1 MFYIVETEN
10 SVDELFDSFK
20 EDSSIYLD
28 IIPFHDYYH
37 PKLQSVCCVYLRPL
51 DSHKG
56 YIIPIS
62 HSEALKVKLS
72 HVYDRLSTLS
82 KDQIY
87 SINGKFI
94 KYFFRKLEV
103 LDVSYY
109 ASINNKG
116 INLEYTAT
124 SIKTNFYKKYKK
136 NDANFYIPI
145 TKLHEEKE
153 EQFDAL
159 LPIIK
164 NIIKEKGLP
173 GYNYFKDVSL
183 TSNELFYIIESN
195 GIKLNRKSFVEHFS
209 NVHNPAYSLF
219 RGRIYT
225 YYNLYNYTGR
235 PSNSFN
241 GINFLALNRDIG
253 ERKAFVPSNDILMDL
268 DFSSYHVYLISK
280 IINYDFG
287 GDGDIHTHLGK
298 LYFKKEALTKQEYD
312 KAKNITFSNIY
323 GGIRKEYSKIPF
335 FIALDAYIKK
345 IFSELQ
351 EKGEYL
357 FDISGRVYKLEHINS
372 INSTKFFNYLLQG
385 LETYVNLSVINKFF
399 SLLNGKKSKIILYL
413 YDSFLFDL
421 DINEKE
427 DIIESINQFLTNK
440 IAYKLKYGSNY
451 NDLW

>member
-10 SVDELFDSFK
+10 SVNELFDSLK

-28 IIPFHDYYH
+28 VIPFHDYYH
-37 PKLQSVCCVYLRPL
+37 PKLQSVCCVYIRPIN
-51 DSHKG
+51 SHKG

-62 HSEALKVKLS
+62 HSEALTIKLS
-72 HVYDRLSTLS
+72 HIYSRLSKLN

-87 SINGKFI
+87 SVNGKFL
-94 KYFFRKLEV
+94 KYFFRKLQV

-109 ASINNKG
+109 ASINNQS
-116 INLEYTAT
+116 INLDYTIT

-145 TKLHEEKE
+145 TKLYEEKE

-159 LPIIK
+159 LPIMK
-164 NIIKEKGLP
+164 NMIKEKNIS
-173 GYNYFKDVSL
+173 GYSYFKDVSL
-183 TSNELFYIIESN
+183 ASNELFYIIEST
-195 GIKLNRKSFVEHFS
+195 GIKLNKKSFVEHFS
-209 NVHNPAYSLF
+209 NVHSPSYSLS
-219 RGRIYT
+219 RGKVYS

-241 GINFLALNRDIG
+241 GINFLALNKDNG
-253 ERKAFVPSNDILMDL
+253 ERMAFIPSNDILMDL
-268 DFSSYHVYLISK
+268 DFSSYHVFLISK
-280 IINYDFG
+280 MINYDFG
-287 GDGDIHTHLGK
+287 NDCDIHSNLGK
-298 LYFKKEALTKQEYD
+298 LYFNKQDLSKEEYD
-312 KAKNITFSNIY
+312 KSKQITFSNIY

-335 FIALDAYIKK
+335 FIALDAHIKK
-345 IFSELQ
+345 IFNELQ

-385 LETYVNLSVINKFF
+385 LESYVNLSVINKFF
-399 SLLNGKKSKIILYL
+399 SLLDGKKSKIILYL

-427 DIIESINQFLTNK
+427 EIEKSINQFLINK
-440 IAYKLKYGSNY
+440 IAYKVKYGSNY
-451 NDLW
+451 NDMG

>member
-10 SVDELFDSFK
+10 SVNELFDSFK

-28 IIPFHDYYH
+28 VIPFHDYYH

-62 HSEALKVKLS
+62 HSEALTVKLS
-72 HVYDRLSTLS
+72 CVSDRLSSLG

-103 LDVSYY
+103 LDVSFYS
-109 ASINNKG
+109 AINGKE

-136 NDANFYIPI
+136 NDANFYVPI

-159 LPIIK
+159 LPIMRNMIK
-164 NIIKEKGLP
+164 DKGLP
-173 GYNYFKDVSL
+173 EYSYFKDVSL
-183 TSNELFYIIESN
+183 ASNELFYIIESN
-195 GIKLNRKSFVEHFS
+195 GIKLDKKSFVEHFS
-209 NVHNPAYSLF
+209 NIHNPAYSLS
-219 RGRIYT
+219 RGKIYS

-241 GINFLALNRDIG
+241 GINFLALHKENG
-253 ERKAFVPSNDILMDL
+253 ERRAFLPSNDILMDL
-268 DFSSYHVYLISK
+268 DFSSYHVYLISRM
-280 IINYDFG
+280 IGYEFG

-298 LYFKKEALTKQEYD
+298 LYFNKEDLTKEDYEA
-312 KAKNITFSNIY
+312 AKQITFSNIY
-323 GGIRKEYSKIPF
+323 GGIRREYSKIPF

-357 FDISGRVYKLEHINS
+357 FDISGRVYKLEHFS
-372 INSTKFFNYLLQG
+372 SMNSTKFFNYLLQG
-385 LETYVNLSVINKFF
+385 LESYVNLSVLNKFF
-399 SLLNGKKSKIILYL
+399 SLLDGKKSKIILYL

-421 DINEKE
+421 DITEKE
-427 DIIESINQFLTNK
+427 EIVESINQFLTNR

-451 NDLW
+451 NDLS

>member
-10 SVDELFDSFK
+10 SVNELFDSFK

-28 IIPFHDYYH
+28 IIPFHDHYH

-51 DSHKG
+51 NSHKG

-62 HSEALKVKLS
+62 HSETLTVKLS
-72 HVYDRLSTLS
+72 HVYNRFLSLK
-82 KDQIY
+82 KDQLY

-94 KYFFRKLEV
+94 KYFFRNLEV

-109 ASINNKG
+109 AAING
-116 INLEYTAT
+116 QEINLEYTRT
-124 SIKTNFYKKYKK
+124 SIKSNFYKRYTK

-159 LPIIK
+159 LPIMK
-164 NIIKEKGLP
+164 NMIKESNLP
-173 GYNYFKDVSL
+173 SYFYFKDVSL
-183 TSNELFYIIESN
+183 ASNELFYMIESN
-195 GIKLNRKSFVEHFS
+195 GIKLDKKFFIEHFS
-209 NVHNPAYSLF
+209 SIYNPAYSLS
-219 RGRIYT
+219 RGKIYS

-241 GINFLALNRDIG
+241 GINFLALNKDNG
-253 ERKAFVPSNDILMDL
+253 ERRSFIPSNDILMDL

-280 IINYDFG
+280 MIGYDFG
-287 GDGDIHTHLGK
+287 LDIDIHTHLGR
-298 LYFKKEALTKQEYD
+298 LYFNKEELTRQEYEN
-312 KAKNITFSNIY
+312 AKQITFSNIY

-357 FDISGRVYKLEHINS
+357 FDISGRVYKLEHFS
-372 INSTKFFNYLLQG
+372 SMNSTKFFNYLLQG
-385 LETYVNLSVINKFF
+385 LETYVNLSVLNKFF
-399 SLLNGKKSKIILYL
+399 SLLYGKKSKIILYL

-421 DINEKE
+421 DITEKE
-427 DIIESINQFLTNK
+427 EIVESINQFLTNK
-440 IAYKLKYGSNY
+440 IAYKVKYGSNY
-451 NDLW
+451 NDLS